1 MTEQSGHSGI
11 LFMKTFYNV
20 VNYII
25 FSVVQ
30 EKRMEEGDSIVLQL
44 RFLTQSA
51 CQCDV
56 TQ

>member
-1 MTEQSGHSGI
+1 MN
-11 LFMKTFYNV
+11 TFYNV

-30 EKRMEEGDSIVLQL
+30 EKRVEEANSIVLQL
-44 RFLTQSA
+44 HFLTQSS

>member
-1 MTEQSGHSGI
+1 
-11 LFMKTFYNV
+11 MKTFYSV
-20 VNYII
+20 VNYYIM

-30 EKRMEEGDSIVLQL
+30 EKRVEEGDSIVFQL

>member
-1 MTEQSGHSGI
+1 MN
-11 LFMKTFYNV
+11 TFYNV

-30 EKRMEEGDSIVLQL
+30 EKRVEEANSSVLQL
-44 RFLTQSA
+44 RFLTQSS

>member
-1 MTEQSGHSGI
+1 MTEQSGHNGI

-20 VNYII
+20 NYVI

-30 EKRMEEGDSIVLQL
+30 EKRMEEGDSIILQL

>member
-1 MTEQSGHSGI
+1 MS
-11 LFMKTFYNV
+11 TFYNV

-25 FSVVQ
+25 FSDME
-30 EKRMEEGDSIVLQL
+30 EKRVEEANSIVLQL